1 MAKETK
7 KLTEEEISELNKIQ
21 QKNLRVIQQMGQ
33 IQISRMNLDEQ
44 EKSVQQD
51 LYIVRKEENELVQEL
66 EQKYGKGSVD
76 ISTGEF
82 IPS

>member
-33 IQISRMNLDEQ
+33 IQISRLNLDEQ
-44 EKSVQQD
+44 EKSVEQD
-51 LYIVRKEENELVQEL
+51 LYIVRKEEKELVQTL

-82 IPS
+82 IPA

>member
-1 MAKETK
+1 MAKENK

-21 QKNLRVIQQMGQ
+21 QKNLRVIQQLGQ
-33 IQISRMNLDEQ
+33 IHVSRLNLDKQ
-44 EKSVQQD
+44 EESVEQD
-51 LYIVRKEENELVQEL
+51 LYIVRKEESELVQTL

-82 IPS
+82 IPA

>member
-1 MAKETK
+1 MAKENK

-21 QKNLRVIQQMGQ
+21 QKNLRVIQQLGQ
-33 IQISRMNLDEQ
+33 IQVSRLNLDKQ
-44 EKSVQQD
+44 EESAEQD
-51 LYIVRKEENELVQEL
+51 LYIVRKEENELVQTL

-82 IPS
+82 IPA